1 MKGEAMTRKE
11 IEQILTENKQ
21 IRKELDNALKALG
34 LARDR
39 LIEAQEE
46 LRRLKWVLVQQEEG
60 KACASNPR

>member
-1 MKGEAMTRKE
+1 MTQTE

-60 KACASNPR
+60 TARASNS